1 MTGLL
6 LIGMLLAAL
15 AAYLLLRAATM
26 QRALAVR
33 AVERV
38 GSYGYPARE
47 IPEPA
52 RRSLLQRALERSAGG
67 VGGGLRRVLVGG
79 SDEAAT
85 ALLRGAGVYRLT
97 PAGYAALRLALPA
110 AGLLVVA
117 WIWAAGA
124 ATLPALLATGLVLAS
139 AWLLPP
145 LELRRRR
152 DARLARVDRG
162 LADLVDFLVV
172 TIEAGVGLGS
182 AFAAAAARF
191 AGPLGEELRLTVQ
204 EQAMGLSTEE
214 ALRNLLARCD
224 SPAMRSFVR
233 SVVQAE
239 TLGTSIGQ
247 ILRALSVEM
256 RRRRR
261 QAAEERAHKAPVKIV
276 FPLALLILPAMFLV
290 VLGPAVYRL
299 MHGIGA

>member
-1 MTGLL
+1 MSGLL
-6 LIGMLLAAL
+6 LIGILLAAA

-26 QRALAVR
+26 QRALMVR

-38 GSYGYPARE
+38 GAYGYPVEEAAEVAR
-47 IPEPA
+47 PGP
-52 RRSLLQRALERSAGG
+52 LQRALEHAVGRVGLG
-67 VGGGLRRVLVGG
+67 VRRVLLGG
-79 SDEAAT
+79 SEEAAT

-97 PAGYAALRLALPA
+97 PSGYAALRLGLAALGVLVAVWVWATGVAALP
-110 AGLLVVA
+110 GLVV
-117 WIWAAGA
+117 
-124 ATLPALLATGLVLAS
+124 TVFVLAC

-145 LELRRRR
+145 VELRRRR

-182 AFAAAAARF
+182 AFAAASLRF
-191 AGPLGEELRLTVQ
+191 VGPLGEELRLTVQ
-204 EQAMGLSTEE
+204 EQSMGLSTEE
-214 ALRNLLARCD
+214 ALRNLLTRCD

-239 TLGTSIGQ
+239 TLGVSVGQ
-247 ILRALSVEM
+247 IMRALSVEM

-276 FPLALLILPAMFLV
+276 FPLAFLILPAMFLV

-299 MHGIGA
+299 IHGLGG